1 MPSFRYDLK
10 IPKKTHKFNEKI
22 HLEEHLEYWLDKSKD
37 KKLMYK
43 QNINA
48 LNKQEGF
55 FPTLSKAF
63 QHLFHSKEEYIS
75 KDSAKKI
82 YTDMNIGNSVIIGG
96 VIASEEMNKA
106 FDETKYKL
114 KANAEEFT
122 DIIEK
127 EMKNNMDN
135 SKNLAVETKRIL
147 DRTEEYKNNID
158 RLNKE
163 KVILQELKEIV
174 SPFSEL
180 WDY

>member
-1 MPSFRYDLK
+1 
-10 IPKKTHKFNEKI
+10 
-22 HLEEHLEYWLDKSKD
+22 
-37 KKLMYK
+37 
-43 QNINA
+43 
-48 LNKQEGF
+48 
-55 FPTLSKAF
+55 
-63 QHLFHSKEEYIS
+63 
-75 KDSAKKI
+75 
-82 YTDMNIGNSVIIGG
+82 MNIGNSVIIGG
-96 VIASEEMNKA
+96 VIGSEEMNKA